1 MSRFAKSGVGHAV
14 GHALSYALWCSAIR
28 LLALTVVTYFQRQSQ
43 SRFEEIGDILT
54 ANEITIVGLS
64 SLAYVVLLVALNPL
78 TSSTPDEV
86 FTPHRFERRFAPGFA
101 FGAALGV
108 GVISAFLL
116 SGLTQYLG
124 AALPFEEAPVALL
137 GLAFRTLA
145 VGAMVYCEEYIF
157 RHKILNHL
165 RKSLPDAPAATAAA
179 LLYCG
184 VKATQFDIGWSHGL
198 TLFLIALVVSM
209 RTVIDGDFAR
219 GAGTWAGLLIV
230 FHPMLGLPIFGR
242 ELQGIIILKPADAAL
257 ADRSTA
263 RLLTGGAAGP
273 LSSLSLQLLLLAD
286 LALGIFRNHKL
297 LARAPRVRQTGRG
310 NRRLL

>member
-1 MSRFAKSGVGHAV
+1 MSRFEKSGVGHALA
-14 GHALSYALWCSAIR
+14 HALSYTLWCAAIR
-28 LLALTVVTYFQRQSQ
+28 LLALTLVTFFQRQSQ
-43 SRFEEIGDILT
+43 SRFEEIGDIIT

-78 TSSTPDEV
+78 TSSTLDEI

-108 GVISAFLL
+108 GVTSAFLL

-137 GLAFRTLA
+137 GLALRTLA
-145 VGAMVYCEEYIF
+145 VGVMIYCEEYVF
-157 RHKILNHL
+157 RHKIFNHL
-165 RKSLPDAPAATAAA
+165 RRSMPDATAATAVA
-179 LLYCG
+179 LLYCA
-184 VKATQFDIGWSHGL
+184 VKATQFDIGWSHGI
-198 TLFLIALVVSM
+198 TLFLVSLVVSL
-209 RTVIDGDFAR
+209 RTVVDGDFAR

-242 ELQGIIILKPADAAL
+242 ELQGIIILKPAEAVL
-257 ADRSTA
+257 AEQSTT

-273 LSSLSLQLLLLAD
+273 LSSIALQLLLCAD
-286 LALGIFRNHKL
+286 LALGVFKHRRL
-297 LARAPRVRQTGRG
+297 LARAPRGHRAGRG
-310 NRRLL
+310 NKPLL